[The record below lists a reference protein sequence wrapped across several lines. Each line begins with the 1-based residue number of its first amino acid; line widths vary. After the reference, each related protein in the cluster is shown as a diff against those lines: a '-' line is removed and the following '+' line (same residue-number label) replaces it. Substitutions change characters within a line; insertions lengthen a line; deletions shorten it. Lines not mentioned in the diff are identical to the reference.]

1 MLNWHEI
8 FFINHLI
15 LQISFKTALFY
26 TCIFLFYLTSMSKR
40 SWGYMDRLVS
50 YACVVCPFFIMME
63 PKNNFK
69 KGDLWGAKIK
79 GTLACDKGREN

>member
-1 MLNWHEI
+1 MILNWYEI

-15 LQISFKTALFY
+15 LQISFKTALSY
-26 TCIFLFYLTSMSKR
+26 AYIFLLYPTSMSKR
-40 SWGYMDRLVS
+40 SRGYMDCLVS

-69 KGDLWGAKIK
+69 KGDFM
-79 GTLACDKGREN
+79 GREN